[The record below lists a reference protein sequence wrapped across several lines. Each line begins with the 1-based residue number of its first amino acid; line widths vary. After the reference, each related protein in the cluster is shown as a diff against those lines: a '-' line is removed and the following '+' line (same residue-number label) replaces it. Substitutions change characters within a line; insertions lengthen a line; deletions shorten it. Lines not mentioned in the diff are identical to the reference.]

1 MRNAP
6 ATASPWRI
14 IIADDESLI
23 RLDLREMLSHL
34 GYDVIAEAGDGRSA
48 LDLARKLQPDLVIMD
63 IKMPD
68 VDGITAA
75 EELTRAKIAPVVLLT
90 AYSDQALVERAKE
103 AGVVGYVVK
112 PFRETELMPVIE
124 LCLARFA
131 EFRSLER
138 EVGSLKEALEARKVI
153 ERAKGVLMEVHGLRE
168 SEAFHRIRKTSM
180 DARKSMR
187 EVAEAILLT
196 HEMDIASSATVP
208 SAAAEASSA
217 GPAGVVSGSP

>member
-1 MRNAP
+1 MRNAAP
-6 ATASPWRI
+6 VSAGPWRI

-34 GYDVIAEAGDGRSA
+34 GYDVIGEAGDGRSA
-48 LDLARKLQPDLVIMD
+48 LDLARKLHPDLVIMD

-75 EELTRAKIAPVVLLT
+75 EELTRERIAPVVLLT
-90 AYSDQALVERAKE
+90 AYSDQGLVDRAKE

-124 LCLARFA
+124 LSMARFE

-138 EVGSLKEALEARKVI
+138 EVGGLKEALETRKLI

-168 SEAFHRIRKTSM
+168 AEAFHRIRRTSM
-180 DARKSMR
+180 DARKSMK

-196 HEMDIASSATVP
+196 HEMDFGSENAAGSGSSA
-208 SAAAEASSA
+208 E
-217 GPAGVVSGSP
+217 

>member
-1 MRNAP
+1 MRNP
-6 ATASPWRI
+6 AASRRTPPRI

-23 RLDLREMLSHL
+23 RLDLREMLTHL
-34 GYDVIAEAGDGRSA
+34 GYDVIAEAGDGQTA
-48 LDLARKLQPDLVIMD
+48 LELARKLRPDLVIMD

-75 EELTRAKIAPVVLLT
+75 EGLTRERIAPVVLLT

-103 AGVVGYVVK
+103 AGVVGYIVK
-112 PFRETELMPVIE
+112 PFREAELMPVIE
-124 LCLARFA
+124 LSLTRFE
-131 EFRSLER
+131 EFQALER
-138 EVGSLKEALEARKVI
+138 EVGDLKEALESRKII

-168 SEAFHRIRKTSM
+168 AEAFHRIRKTSM

-196 HEMDIASSATVP
+196 HEMEIGASGSAQSSAQSP
-208 SAAAEASSA
+208 ASAK
-217 GPAGVVSGSP
+217 